1 MSDIVS
7 NQETGLACLIKL
19 IIIII
24 SLFLSLRNEHL
35 IVALDISL
43 GTFLFIIK
51 ISNICKKN
59 VANSVLFCIIYSDQ
73 GFFFNV

>member
-24 SLFLSLRNEHL
+24 ISLFLSLRNKHL

-51 ISNICKKN
+51 ISNICKKM
-59 VANSVLFCIIYSDQ
+59 
-73 GFFFNV
+73 